1 MLSKKPIFAIVLVVL
16 VVVGAGFYWHWTR
29 SVDYALV
36 EIRAATQDRD
46 LATFQKYVDVEGVCT
61 RLGDDFSGVVTKQQQ
76 PASSGAAAL
85 GQALGAG
92 LIEMIKPHIVEACQT
107 GIERAVEGG
116 GFENLA
122 SDDSSKDESAP
133 QVSISNVSNSIGATP
148 ATFSGVE
155 YKRREGKTALVGLR
169 FVDTN
174 TDSEPTIVELKF
186 RNLGNYWQLAEVSNF
201 SDLFRRVQER
211 EQLIRDNESATLGA
225 LRSMMSAQQVYA
237 TYNCG
242 FYDTLECLGNPQGCL
257 PQFED
262 DPIVSTENLDAEM
275 HGYVRQLH
283 LAGQAPPEGRGCSPS
298 GRSEFAYIGFP
309 VEVGRTGQRSFCIDT
324 ESLEVC
330 ANDSGNPPPLV
341 EDGVCQQPC
350 DSVY

>member
-1 MLSKKPIFAIVLVVL
+1 
-16 VVVGAGFYWHWTR
+16 
-29 SVDYALV
+29 
-36 EIRAATQDRD
+36 
-46 LATFQKYVDVEGVCT
+46 
-61 RLGDDFSGVVTKQQQ
+61 
-76 PASSGAAAL
+76 
-85 GQALGAG
+85 
-92 LIEMIKPHIVEACQT
+92 MIKPHIVEACQT

-211 EQLIRDNESATLGA
+211 EQLIRDNESAHARGTEVDDVGAASVRNGTTAAFTIRLSALGTRKA
-225 LRSMMSAQQVYA
+225 VFLSLRMTPLCRQK
-237 TYNCG
+237 N
-242 FYDTLECLGNPQGCL
+242 L
-257 PQFED
+257 
-262 DPIVSTENLDAEM
+262 LDAEM

-309 VEVGRTGQRSFCIDT
+309 S
-324 ESLEVC
+324 
-330 ANDSGNPPPLV
+330 
-341 EDGVCQQPC
+341 
-350 DSVY
+350 